1 MVNKTQLPQET
12 VEKILDFYCN
22 KQYGQQKVAKLT
34 GVSISSIRK
43 TLVENHVH
51 IRSFS
56 EAAKASAQ
64 YRRKY
69 EVNDKYFDKQTK
81 NSVYLLG
88 FIAADGTVSKD
99 SNQIKIGLSSVDKEF
114 LEAINR
120 ELQNEHPVFSYE
132 TDNGYQVSELKLT
145 SKRIKDELAKY
156 NIIPRKTYS
165 FEFPDLIDKQFYLDF
180 IRGYFDG
187 DGSVS
192 TAGPNAIRFQICSN
206 RPGVLNKIVDI
217 LYSYGIEKVSVQSQ
231 QRAGGPLYYIQ
242 YSTSATRKI
251 YDLLY
256 YPNCF
261 CLPRKYE
268 KYTKLVMK

>member
-114 LEAINR
+114 LEAINDDLNMPQAMGVVWNVIR
-120 ELQNEHPVFSYE
+120 YE
-132 TDNGYQVSELKLT
+132 KKSKKLAN
-145 SKRIKDELAKY
+145 L
-156 NIIPRKTYS
+156 
-165 FEFPDLIDKQFYLDF
+165 LLDF
-180 IRGYFDG
+180 D
-187 DGSVS
+187 
-192 TAGPNAIRFQICSN
+192 
-206 RPGVLNKIVDI
+206 KI
-217 LYSYGIEKVSVQSQ
+217 
-231 QRAGGPLYYIQ
+231 
-242 YSTSATRKI
+242 
-251 YDLLY
+251 
-256 YPNCF
+256 
-261 CLPRKYE
+261 
-268 KYTKLVMK
+268 